1 MLRRRER
8 ERERDQHVIRSGED
22 IVYCRKQVERKTCH
36 PLKRRTLWR
45 KKESESERE
54 RERERERELD
64 NTYAKM
70 TMTDEQ

>member
-1 MLRRRER
+1 MLRRR

-45 KKESESERE
+45 KKESERE
-54 RERERERELD
+54 RKRERELD
-64 NTYAKM
+64 NTKRCDY
-70 TMTDEQ
+70 DDD